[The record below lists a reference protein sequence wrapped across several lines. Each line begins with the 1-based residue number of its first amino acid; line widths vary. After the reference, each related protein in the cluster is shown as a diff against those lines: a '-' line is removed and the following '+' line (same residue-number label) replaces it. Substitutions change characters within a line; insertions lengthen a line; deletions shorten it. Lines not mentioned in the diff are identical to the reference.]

1 MKKNMVVF
9 WVCLLLAVVCVI
21 YAGLVCATGSGT
33 GFFLVWV
40 GLGIVWFLLGLF
52 FRMEVWKHVPC
63 PVKIIGGTMV
73 AIGLL
78 VFFIVEGCV
87 VSQMHAN
94 GQAGLDYI
102 IVLGAQVR
110 KDGPSPVL
118 RYRLDKAV
126 EYLNENPD
134 TVCIV
139 SGGQGSNEPWPEAE
153 GMAKY
158 LQQKGI
164 DATRILLEDQSQT
177 TGQNIINS
185 KKLMKDGASVGV
197 VTNNFHVFRATQIAK
212 KYGLSDVCGIAAG
225 STRKYLPNN
234 MLREFFAEMKWLLCT
249 QYLGI

>member
-1 MKKNMVVF
+1 MKKHMILF
-9 WVCLLLAVVCVI
+9 WVCLLLAVLCVI

-52 FRMEVWKHVPC
+52 FRMGVWKHVPH
-63 PVKIIGGTMV
+63 PVKIIGGTV
-73 AIGLL
+73 VGIGLL
-78 VFFIVEGCV
+78 VFFIIEGCV

-153 GMAKY
+153 GMAQY

-177 TGQNIINS
+177 TEQNIINS
-185 KKLMKDGASVGV
+185 KKLMKDGASVGI
-197 VTNNFHVFRATQIAK
+197 VTNNFHVFRAMQIAG
-212 KYGLSDVCGIAAG
+212 KYGLSDSCGIAAG
-225 STRKYLPNN
+225 STPKYLPNN
-234 MLREFFAEMKWLLCT
+234 MLREFFAEIKWLL
-249 QYLGI
+249 